1 MKTIKFYDKKNIV
14 AERVSSA
21 RIAASLSQQELASK
35 LQTLGVS
42 IDQQAISKIE
52 RNLRVVTDYEVL
64 CLAKALNVDVKFLLG
79 DYEDNI

>member
-21 RIAASLSQQELASK
+21 RIAASLSQQELTSK

-79 DYEDNI
+79 DYQDNI

>member
-21 RIAASLSQQELASK
+21 RIAANLSQQELASK

-64 CLAKALNVDVKFLLG
+64 CLAEALNVDVKFLLG
-79 DYEDNI
+79 DYKDNI

>member
-64 CLAKALNVDVKFLLG
+64 CLAKALNVDVNFLLG

>member
-14 AERVSSA
+14 AEKVSSA

-64 CLAKALNVDVKFLLG
+64 CLAKALNVDVNFLFG
-79 DYEDNI
+79 DYKDNI